1 MPFSMIQFKNQLFW
15 AGHADR
21 ANKMARASL
30 ILGISASL
38 FMLIPEYAIFLV
50 LPMAIL
56 AIGYGKQA
64 IKNGTCKMRMAA
76 IGKGLGMAV
85 LIVFAIEVMLALLVI
100 ILLHDWI

>member
-1 MPFSMIQFKNQLFW
+1 MLLSMIQFKNQLFRV
-15 AGHADR
+15 GHSDR

-38 FMLIPEYAIFLV
+38 IMLIPEYAIFLAGP
-50 LPMAIL
+50 LSIL
-56 AIGYGKQA
+56 AIGYGNQA

-85 LIVFAIEVMLALLVI
+85 LILFAIEVMLALLVI